1 MLIIAVGW
9 QVYHITGRVLDLGLI
24 GLSQFVPFLCLSL
37 FAGHAADQFDR
48 RGIIMLCLLTY
59 LICTV
64 LLLGFAWAA
73 VGVVWP
79 TYLVLALLGMA
90 RAFQTPAAQ
99 SFVPNIVPLAA
110 LPNAIAVS
118 SSTFQIATILGPS
131 VGGLV
136 YAFGVAGHAGH
147 AGRSGMGLWSR
158 GRVAGG
164 VPGPDVLGE
173 EAP

>member
-1 MLIIAVGW
+1 
-9 QVYHITGRVLDLGLI
+9 
-24 GLSQFVPFLCLSL
+24 
-37 FAGHAADQFDR
+37 
-48 RGIIMLCLLTY
+48 MLCLLTY

-136 YAFGVAGHAGH
+136 YAFGASSQGTQGSAASGTMLGTNDCAAGVWNC
-147 AGRSGMGLWSR
+147 LLYTSR
-158 GRVAGG
+158 CV
-164 VPGPDVLGE
+164 
-173 EAP
+173 